1 MEQILNTPTTPD
13 IVRERMAALERIAD
27 RDCAFL
33 NLSERRERIYR
44 EEFIATMLGDGDF
57 WMTGPD
63 WRTDAPKYDAEQYL
77 EVFRAVQ
84 IALQNPGS
92 DADRWAVLMARL
104 RPMAHDYADHMAG
117 EV

>member
-1 MEQILNTPTTPD
+1 MEAILNRPTTVD
-13 IVRERMAALERIAD
+13 IVRERMNTLEAIAD
-27 RDCAFL
+27 REVAI
-33 NLSERRERIYR
+33 NRYGPRGERIYR

-63 WRTDAPKYDAEQYL
+63 WRTGAPKYDAEQYL
-77 EVFRAVQ
+77 SVFYAVLV
-84 IALQNPGS
+84 ALQNPGS